1 MTNLNLYRF
10 FCCVAEEKNISK
22 ASEKLFV
29 SQPAVSFA
37 IRELETELKQQ
48 LFIRKSK
55 GVELTSF
62 GKLLYE
68 QVKNSID
75 KFDNIENFAKR
86 YKMLE
91 QGIIRI
97 GSCTSNTNQIVLNYI
112 AEFAKQYPNIS
123 IAMER
128 GDKEQLLQKLKNN
141 DLDMIFIDN
150 TEKADEFV
158 TVKKFNVTYQLIG
171 NKAYKTKFKEE
182 NIDVKNFPVSD
193 LMLPTVNNSSRLAIN
208 KFFNENN
215 ITLAPKYELDN
226 YILLYEFVKKGFGM
240 AFVNIDYYKQAVEN
254 KEVFVIYPEFSI
266 CAREIVCLID
276 VEQTNPAVKKLIK
289 IIEAN
294 KV

>member
-37 IRELETELKQQ
+37 IRELETELNQQ

-128 GDKEQLLQKLKNN
+128 GDKYKLLQKLKNN

-158 TVKKFNVTYQLIG
+158 TIKKFNVTYQLIG
-171 NKAYKTKFKEE
+171 NKAYKSKFKEE

-193 LMLPTVNNSSRLAIN
+193 LMLPTINNSSRLAIN
-208 KFFNENN
+208 KFFNENS

-240 AFVNIDYYKQAVEN
+240 AFVSIDYYKQAVED

-276 VEQTNPAVKKLIK
+276 VEQTNPAVKKLIG
-289 IIEAN
+289 IIQKN
-294 KV
+294 

>member
-37 IRELETELKQQ
+37 IRELETELNQQ

-75 KFDNIENFAKR
+75 KFENIENFAKR
-86 YKMLE
+86 YQMLE

-158 TVKKFNVTYQLIG
+158 TIKKFNVTYQLIG

-182 NIDVKNFPVSD
+182 NIDVKNFPVNE

-208 KFFNENN
+208 KFFNVNN
-215 ITLAPKYELDN
+215 ITLAP
-226 YILLYEFVKKGFGM
+226 
-240 AFVNIDYYKQAVEN
+240 
-254 KEVFVIYPEFSI
+254 
-266 CAREIVCLID
+266 
-276 VEQTNPAVKKLIK
+276 
-289 IIEAN
+289 
-294 KV
+294 

>member
-37 IRELETELKQQ
+37 IRELETELNQQ

-68 QVKNSID
+68 QVKNSIY

-128 GDKEQLLQKLKNN
+128 GDREQLLQKLKNN

-182 NIDVKNFPVSD
+182 NIDVKNFPVNE

-289 IIEAN
+289 IIEAD

>member
-37 IRELETELKQQ
+37 IRELETELNQQ

-75 KFDNIENFAKR
+75 KFENIENFAKR
-86 YKMLE
+86 YQMLE

-158 TVKKFNVTYQLIG
+158 TIKKFNVTYQLIG

-182 NIDVKNFPVSD
+182 NIDVKNFPVNE

-289 IIEAN
+289 IIEAD
-294 KV
+294 K

>member
-37 IRELETELKQQ
+37 IRELETELNQQ

-128 GDKEQLLQKLKNN
+128 GDKDQLLQKLKNN

-171 NKAYKTKFKEE
+171 NKAYKSKFKEE
-182 NIDVKNFPVSD
+182 NIDVKNFPVGD

-276 VEQTNPAVKKLIK
+276 VEQTNPAVKKLIG
-289 IIEAN
+289 IIQKN
-294 KV
+294 

>member
-37 IRELETELKQQ
+37 IRELETELNQQ

-97 GSCTSNTNQIVLNYI
+97 GSCTSNTNQIV
-112 AEFAKQYPNIS
+112 
-123 IAMER
+123 
-128 GDKEQLLQKLKNN
+128 
-141 DLDMIFIDN
+141 
-150 TEKADEFV
+150 
-158 TVKKFNVTYQLIG
+158 
-171 NKAYKTKFKEE
+171 
-182 NIDVKNFPVSD
+182 
-193 LMLPTVNNSSRLAIN
+193 
-208 KFFNENN
+208 
-215 ITLAPKYELDN
+215 
-226 YILLYEFVKKGFGM
+226 
-240 AFVNIDYYKQAVEN
+240 
-254 KEVFVIYPEFSI
+254 
-266 CAREIVCLID
+266 
-276 VEQTNPAVKKLIK
+276 
-289 IIEAN
+289 
-294 KV
+294 

>member
-37 IRELETELKQQ
+37 IRELETELNQQ

-128 GDKEQLLQKLKNN
+128 GDREQLLQKLKNN

-158 TVKKFNVTYQLIG
+158 TIKKFNVTYQLIG

-208 KFFNENN
+208 RFFNENN

-240 AFVNIDYYKQAVEN
+240 AFVNIDYYKQAVGN

-289 IIEAN
+289 IIEAD
-294 KV
+294 K

>member
-10 FCCVAEEKNISK
+10 FCCAAEEKNISK

-37 IRELETELKQQ
+37 IRELETELNQQ

-128 GDKEQLLQKLKNN
+128 GDKDKLLQKLKNN

-158 TVKKFNVTYQLIG
+158 TIKKFNVTYQLIG
-171 NKAYKTKFKEE
+171 NKAYKSKFKEE

-193 LMLPTVNNSSRLAIN
+193 LMLPTINNSSRLAIN
-208 KFFNENN
+208 KFFNENS

-240 AFVNIDYYKQAVEN
+240 AFVSIDYYKQAVED

-276 VEQTNPAVKKLIK
+276 VEQTNPAVKKLIG
-289 IIEAN
+289 IIQKN
-294 KV
+294 

>member
-37 IRELETELKQQ
+37 IRELETELNQQ

-128 GDKEQLLQKLKNN
+128 GDREQLLQKLKNN

-158 TVKKFNVTYQLIG
+158 TIKKFNVTYQLIG
-171 NKAYKTKFKEE
+171 NKAYKTKFKDE
-182 NIDVKNFPVSD
+182 NIDVKNFPVNE

-289 IIEAN
+289 IIEAD
-294 KV
+294 K

>member
-37 IRELETELKQQ
+37 IRELETELNQQ

-128 GDKEQLLQKLKNN
+128 GDKDKLLQKLKNN

-158 TVKKFNVTYQLIG
+158 TIKKFNVTYQLIG
-171 NKAYKTKFKEE
+171 NKAYKSKFKEE

-193 LMLPTVNNSSRLAIN
+193 LMLPTINNSSRLAIN
-208 KFFNENN
+208 KFFNENS

-240 AFVNIDYYKQAVEN
+240 AFVSIDYYKQAVED

-276 VEQTNPAVKKLIK
+276 VEQTNPAVKKLIG
-289 IIEAN
+289 IIQKN
-294 KV
+294 

>member
-37 IRELETELKQQ
+37 IRELETELNQQ

-128 GDKEQLLQKLKNN
+128 GDREQLLQKLKNN

-158 TVKKFNVTYQLIG
+158 TIKKFNVTYQLIG

-182 NIDVKNFPVSD
+182 NIDVKNFPVNE

-289 IIEAN
+289 IIEAD
-294 KV
+294 K

>member
-37 IRELETELKQQ
+37 IRELETELNQQ

-97 GSCTSNTNQIVLNYI
+97 GSCTSNANQIVLNYI

-128 GDKEQLLQKLKNN
+128 GDREQLLQKLKNN

-182 NIDVKNFPVSD
+182 NIDVKNFPVNE

-266 CAREIVCLID
+266 CARKIVCLID

-289 IIEAN
+289 IIEAD
-294 KV
+294 K